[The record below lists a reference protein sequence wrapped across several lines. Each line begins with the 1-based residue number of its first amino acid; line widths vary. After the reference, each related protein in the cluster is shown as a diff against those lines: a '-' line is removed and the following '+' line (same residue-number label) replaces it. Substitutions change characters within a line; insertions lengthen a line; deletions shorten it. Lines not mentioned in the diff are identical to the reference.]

1 MRARNRVKGFVMAL
15 AAQILD
21 IATSATGVLLNPL
34 LLIVPIVVVLAIITG
49 FAGRVV
55 VVVEDLRYNRIHS
68 RNG

>member
-1 MRARNRVKGFVMAL
+1 
-15 AAQILD
+15 
-21 IATSATGVLLNPL
+21 
-34 LLIVPIVVVLAIITG
+34 VPIVVVLAIITG

>member
-1 MRARNRVKGFVMAL
+1 MAL
-15 AAQILD
+15 TAQILD
-21 IATSATGVLLNPL
+21 IATSASSVLLNPL

>member
-1 MRARNRVKGFVMAL
+1 MAL

-21 IATSATGVLLNPL
+21 IATSASSVLLNPL

>member
-1 MRARNRVKGFVMAL
+1 MTDTGLQDTMRGM

-21 IATSATGVLLNPL
+21 IAISASGVLLNPL